1 MKQMSWL
8 NCPDPIAGD
17 AASCDPIETIIVP
30 RTSDIGGFS
39 VRRALPSARRRMIGP
54 FIFFD
59 QMGPAELLVGGGID
73 VRPHPHIGLATVTY
87 LFKGEMYHRDS
98 LGTEIAIAPGALN
111 WMSAGRGIVHSERER
126 PERKQ
131 EARSLFG
138 LQSWVALPHH
148 LEESDPTF
156 QHFGTEEQPE
166 FADKGATV
174 KLIAGSLY
182 GHKAPVNTA
191 SEMFY
196 ADVTLEPG
204 AKIPLDAGW
213 EERGLYTVAGQIEI
227 AGQSFDTAQ
236 LLVFKPGDHLVIE
249 NNSSNPARFV
259 VLGGEPMDGRR
270 YIWWNFVSSSKE
282 RIEQAKEDWR
292 QGRFDTVPGD
302 AEEFI
307 SLPDRPGP

>member
-1 MKQMSWL
+1 MSWL
-8 NCPDPIAGD
+8 NCPDPVPGN

-30 RTSDIGGFS
+30 RTSDLGGFS
-39 VRRALPSARRRMIGP
+39 VRRALPSARRRMVGP

-87 LFKGEMYHRDS
+87 LFEGEMYHRDS

-111 WMSAGRGIVHSERER
+111 WMSAGKGIVHSERER
-126 PERKQ
+126 PERLQ
-131 EARSLFG
+131 EKRPLFG
-138 LQSWVALPHH
+138 LQSWVALPKH
-148 LEESDPTF
+148 LEETDPTF
-156 QHFGTEEQPE
+156 QHHGTEEQPE
-166 FADKGATV
+166 FAEKGASV
-174 KLIAGSLY
+174 KLIAGDLY
-182 GHKAPVNTA
+182 GHKAPVKTA
-191 SEMFY
+191 SDMFY
-196 ADVTLEPG
+196 ADITLEPG

-213 EERGLYTVAGQIEI
+213 EERGLYTVSGQITI
-227 AGQSFDTAQ
+227 AGQNFDPAQ

-249 NNSSNPARFV
+249 NTSPVPARFV

-292 QGRFDTVPGD
+292 LGRFDTVPGD

-307 SLPDRPGP
+307 PLPDRPGP